1 MVTVNFMTRKQRMS
15 KPTLTEVYN
24 ALGVLERAGM
34 LEKMQ
39 RKQTRIT
46 PDNHLTAMETVDT
59 LNKPIR
65 KSRKKWRKMTDKDIE
80 TAVAMYNVDNATAAE
95 IASTLGFSASC
106 IARNIGIV

>member
-1 MVTVNFMTRKQRMS
+1 MS

-39 RKQTRIT
+39 MKQTRIT
-46 PDNHLTAMETVDT
+46 QKSLLTATETIDT

-65 KSRKKWRKMTDKDIE
+65 KSRKKWKKMTDKDIE
-80 TAVAMYNVDNATAAE
+80 TAVAMYNVDNASATE
-95 IASTLGFSASC
+95 ISNTLGFSVST
-106 IARNIGIV
+106 IIRNIGI